1 MNLLDPKIGAK
12 ISPLIDGIAKERRD
26 IILEIAKSAT
36 DWQEFEEKLYYGGF
50 PIGVKGKI

>member
-12 ISPLIDGIAKERRD
+12 ISPLIDGIAKERRH

-36 DWQEFEEKLYYGGF
+36 DRQEFEEKLYLGGF